1 MRRWQLGA
9 ALVCALSIALP
20 DTAQAGGRRPG
31 DGDGQKV
38 TVRVTENRRAAR
50 ATTGRPGSEVTYR
63 RVSGCSTWTDPV
75 TGKKMRQCPSLFGGT
90 PFEVAD
96 ATPDGVEVGDIRP
109 PTPQVETHGAW
120 YAQRV
125 GYVWVDPGLYG
136 GGDVPAGLVAPG
148 GGGVGWATVRLS
160 RVVFDPGFGGEA
172 RDCSR
177 EEILTPYDPGRA
189 HVDQDSCAWIYDVS
203 SRPNRAATA
212 DGKYHARLRL
222 FWTVTSVRFAS
233 GNVASAGELAALGEL
248 DSDSEP
254 LLIEVREIQSLV
266 VCKSPDATGCD

>member
-120 YAQRV
+120 FTQRV

-148 GGGVGWATVRLS
+148 GGGVGSATVRLS

-172 RDCSR
+172 RDCTR
-177 EEILTPYDPGRA
+177 DEILTPYDPGRA

-203 SRPNRAATA
+203 SRPNQAATA
-212 DGKYHARLRL
+212 DGTYHARLRL

-233 GNVASAGELAALGEL
+233 GNVATADELAGLGEL
-248 DSDSEP
+248 FSDSAP
-254 LLIEVREIQSLV
+254 LRIEVREIQSLV